1 MEAQFSTDRK
11 KKNIGY
17 MISLV
22 SAAVNGHQ
30 PVEPTDD
37 INFGIVYKFLKLH
50 TLANTA
56 FYAVEKLEHKPETEL
71 FKKWRDERNMGVHKN
86 MIQTLEFAAFTDALK
101 QNKIEYMPIKGF
113 PLCELYPKP
122 DYRMMSDVDV
132 VVREKDM
139 KKGGE
144 IILGLGYTPVMVGSI
159 HHDEYNKPPFMI
171 IELHHDMVARD
182 SRFFKYY
189 EGIMDRA
196 EKVGDY
202 ERKLSDEDFFIFV
215 LVHLNKHFED
225 SGTGIRSLLDL
236 YLLNE
241 KSLPKLDR
249 EYVFSE
255 LEKLGLTEFYE
266 KMTAIGRKWFS
277 DEDYSDFS
285 DDEIYI
291 IRSTAFG
298 LDEYEYKNRKGDLS
312 EAAFL
317 KKRLFPSYAWMKDH
331 YPSVRRFPP
340 VLPFAYVYRIF
351 RGLIKNRKKI
361 KTEIEVLNEDKK

>member
-71 FKKWRDERNMGVHKN
+71 LKKWRDERNMGVHKN

-144 IILGLGYTPVMVGSI
+144 IILGLGYSPVMVGSI

-236 YLLNE
+236 HLLNE

-255 LEKLGLTEFYE
+255 LEKLGHSVKFHATTRSPIEVSLNE
-266 KMTAIGRKWFS
+266 K
-277 DEDYSDFS
+277 
-285 DDEIYI
+285 
-291 IRSTAFG
+291 
-298 LDEYEYKNRKGDLS
+298 
-312 EAAFL
+312 
-317 KKRLFPSYAWMKDH
+317 
-331 YPSVRRFPP
+331 YPLHRRFPLQSLYDP
-340 VLPFAYVYRIF
+340 ERRTFIYDLAGYDLAVIVTDAPEVSREGLESLTGALEACGNDNII
-351 RGLIKNRKKI
+351 LIKWSDNDR
-361 KTEIEVLNEDKK
+361 